1 MTNMAPNNK
10 LKIAVAQID
19 IIAGRPDLNTK
30 KIILAI
36 ENAIRVGDDI
46 IVFSEMAVP
55 GYLLGDEWENNSYVK
70 DCFAYNEDIKCA
82 SQGIVAIWGNVEIDS
97 SKKNEDGRIRKYNAA
112 FVAQNGEYVGKS
124 PIHKTLLPKYR
135 EFDDARHFYSLRK
148 EAEEKGNRVESLIE
162 PVEVQI
168 NGECRKLGII
178 LCEDMWSDDYSIN
191 PIEILLSKNAELL
204 VNLSCSPWTW
214 RKNNKR
220 HSVVRSRIEKHPVY
234 FIYTN
239 NVGIQNNGKNIFLY
253 DGNSSIYNPD
263 GTLLRVAADYTEETI
278 RATLFDEDIRSIPN
292 LIVSDE
298 RDREELYAGLIFGI
312 KRFFDN
318 LPNKKVVLGL
328 SGGIDSALSAVLLTQ
343 ALGAENV
350 YAINM
355 PSQYNSKTTKDIAQ
369 SLAQNLGI
377 HYTSISIQDS
387 YENTIKELES
397 SEFVKLDGSNTK
409 TELKLSPLNRE
420 NIQSRDRG
428 SRVLAS
434 VASILNA
441 VYVNNGNKTE
451 TAFGYAT
458 LYGDVNGALAPIADL
473 YKLEVYELARFIN
486 SKKELIPNAI
496 FTIPASAELSADQN
510 VDEGKGDPILYPYHD
525 KLVRAFVEFRLD
537 PEDILRNYESGE
549 LSKIVRCDQDLID
562 NYFPTKAA
570 FIADLEHKWRLYKI
584 NYFKRIQA
592 PPIIAVS
599 KRAFGFDLRESQ
611 NGFYF
616 TREYLKLKEKI
627 LAK

>member
-1 MTNMAPNNK
+1 MTSKNK

-30 KIILAI
+30 KIISEI
-36 ENAIRVGDDI
+36 ENAKREGDDI
-46 IVFSEMAVP
+46 IVFPEMSVP
-55 GYLLGDEWENNSYVK
+55 GYLLGDEWENNSFVK
-70 DCFAYNEDIKCA
+70 DCFAFNNDIKNVTK
-82 SQGIVAIWGNVEIDS
+82 GIVAIWGNVDIDI

-112 FVAQNGEYVGKS
+112 FIAQNGEFIGKS
-124 PIHKTLLPKYR
+124 PYHKTLMPKYR
-135 EFDDARHFYSLRK
+135 EFDDERHFYSLRK
-148 EAEEKGNRVESLIE
+148 EAEEIGNSVESLLE
-162 PVEVQI
+162 PVKLLI
-168 NGECRKLGII
+168 NGELIKVGVI

-191 PIEILLSKNAELL
+191 PMEILLSKNAELL
-204 VNLSCSPWTW
+204 VNISCSPWTW

-220 HSVVRSRIEKHPVY
+220 HSVVRSRIENHPVY
-234 FIYTN
+234 FIYAN
-239 NVGIQNNGKNIFLY
+239 NIGIQNNGKNIFLF
-253 DGNSSIYNPD
+253 DGNSTIYNPD
-263 GTLLRVAADYTEETI
+263 GTLLRVATDYTEETI
-278 RATLFDEDIRSIPN
+278 RATLFENNRTTIPN
-292 LIVSDE
+292 FIVSDM
-298 RDREELYAGLIFGI
+298 RDREELYAGLIYGI
-312 KRFFDN
+312 NRFFQN

-328 SGGIDSALSAVLLTQ
+328 SGGIDSALIAVLLTQ

-355 PSQYNSKTTKDIAQ
+355 PTQYNSKTTKDIAQ
-369 SLAQNLGI
+369 TLAQNLGI
-377 HYTSISIQDS
+377 HYATISIQDS
-387 YENTIKELES
+387 YENTIKELEA
-397 SEFVKLDGSNTK
+397 SEFVQLDGSNTK
-409 TELKLSPLNRE
+409 TKLKLSPINRE
-420 NIQSRDRG
+420 NIQARDRG
-428 SRVLAS
+428 SRILAG

-473 YKLEVYELARFIN
+473 YKQEVYELAKFIN
-486 SKKELIPNAI
+486 KKNEVIPNAI
-496 FTIPASAELSADQN
+496 FEIPASAELSADQN

-537 PEDILRNYESGE
+537 PEDVLRYYEKGE
-549 LSKIVRCDQDLID
+549 LSHIIKCEQSIID
-562 NYFPTKAA
+562 NYFPTTAD
-570 FIADLEHKWRLYKI
+570 FIVDLEHKWRLYKI

-616 TREYLKLKEKI
+616 TRQYLELKEK
-627 LAK
+627 LLCK

>member
-1 MTNMAPNNK
+1 MTLNKK
-10 LKIAVAQID
+10 LKIALAQID

-30 KIILAI
+30 KIISAI
-36 ENAIRVGDDI
+36 ENAKKEGDEL

-55 GYLLGDEWENNSYVK
+55 GYLLGDEWESNSYVK

-82 SQGIVAIWGNVEIDS
+82 TQGIVAIWGNVDIDS
-97 SKKNEDGRIRKYNAA
+97 SKRNEDGRIRKYNAA

-148 EAEEKGNRVESLIE
+148 EAEENGTKTEKLIE

-168 NGECRKLGII
+168 NGECRKLGVI
-178 LCEDMWSDDYSIN
+178 LCEDMWSDDYSVN

-220 HSVVRSRIEKHPVY
+220 HSVVRSRIEKHPAY
-234 FIYTN
+234 FIYAN

-263 GTLLRVAADYTEETI
+263 GTLLKVATDYNEEII
-278 RATLFDEDIRSIPN
+278 RTTLFDEETRSIPN
-292 LIVSDE
+292 LKVSDA
-298 RDREELYAGLIFGI
+298 RDREELYAALIYGI
-312 KRFFDN
+312 RRFFEN

-328 SGGIDSALSAVLLTQ
+328 SGGIDSALSAALLAQ
-343 ALGAENV
+343 ALGPENV

-369 SLAQNLGI
+369 GLAQNLGI
-377 HYTSISIQDS
+377 HYASISIQNS
-387 YENTIKELES
+387 YENTIKEIEAT
-397 SEFVKLDGSNTK
+397 EFVQLDGSNTK
-409 TELKLSPLNRE
+409 TELIFSALNRE

-428 SRVLAS
+428 SRILAG

-441 VYVNNGNKTE
+441 VFVNNGNKTE
-451 TAFGYAT
+451 TALGYAT

-473 YKLEVYELARFIN
+473 YKQEVYELARFIN
-486 SKKELIPNAI
+486 RKKELIPKAI
-496 FTIPASAELSADQN
+496 FTIPASAELSENHN

-537 PEDILRNYESGE
+537 PEDILRYYKNGE
-549 LSKIVRCDQDLID
+549 LSQICKCEQDLID
-562 NYFPTKAA
+562 SYFPTAA
-570 FIADLEHKWRLYKI
+570 SFIADLEHKWRIYKI

-611 NGFYF
+611 NGFHF
-616 TREYLKLKEKI
+616 TREYLKLKEEI
-627 LAK
+627 LGQ